1 MHMHTF
7 RVSVL
12 FGILSLLIE
21 GCRGHFASSH
31 HARRVGFLLPVT
43 AQSREP
49 TRLTRLSASDS
60 DVNGEASP
68 DCYCDSETYKRLSAY
83 FTDEEKLVDEQSFG
97 PLKNAFLR
105 KKESGDGFIPLCF
118 NLAALSAVPEVF
130 HANFLSRGEDHWST
144 LLQIRKLYLEKIAK
158 EEALSR
164 LSSRRSELAKAFHTS
179 PEADQASLRESS
191 LALRDETKTTESR
204 IKELNEQLD
213 TLIHTLPNIILED
226 VPETELIVEKISTD
240 PIPSA
245 TGDVV
250 PHHEVIERFSD
261 PCVSRSTKISGTG
274 FSAYSGDISRLE
286 RALFNYMLDTHH
298 KLFGYKELSVPFV
311 VNASTLRGTGH
322 LPRFEEDLFKLDER
336 HQCNGDRGYLI
347 PTGEIPLL
355 ALFGNSRV
363 PVDKLPLWLMTYT
376 PCFRSEIQDYGRET
390 RGLIRNH
397 QFGKVEL
404 ICLCDSSGSDHFH
417 NLMLSHIEYILGSLA
432 LPYRRVLLPA
442 NQLGSTS
449 SKTVDFE
456 VYFPSLKKYIE
467 VSSCSNTLDFQSNR
481 LNLFSTSRSR
491 IHCINGSGVAIGR
504 TLSAILEN
512 HQSLDANGRLE
523 ITVPQV
529 LKPYLDGD
537 QKLTEPLP

>member
-1 MHMHTF
+1 MHMHTICL
-7 RVSVL
+7 SVL
-12 FGILSLLIE
+12 VGILPLLIE
-21 GCRGHFASSH
+21 GCRGHFAASRY
-31 HARRVGFLLPVT
+31 ARRFGFLHPIGLKLRNASST
-43 AQSREP
+43 
-49 TRLTRLSASDS
+49 TRLDASGS
-60 DVNGEASP
+60 DVSGDASP
-68 DCYCDSETYKRLSAY
+68 DCYSDSETYKTLSAY
-83 FTDEEKLVDEQSFG
+83 FTDQERIVDEQSFG
-97 PLKNAFLR
+97 RLKNSFVR
-105 KKESGDGFIPLCF
+105 KKADGNGFIPLCF
-118 NLAALSAVPEVF
+118 NLDALSAVPEVF
-130 HANFLSRGEDHWST
+130 HANFLSRGEDHWQT
-144 LLQIRKLYLEKIAK
+144 LLSIRRSYLEKVAS
-158 EEALSR
+158 EEELSR
-164 LSSRRSELAKAFHTS
+164 LSLRRSELAKAFHIAPS
-179 PEADQASLRESS
+179 SDQASLRESS
-191 LALRDETKTTESR
+191 LALRNETKAVELH

-213 TLIHTLPNIILED
+213 SLIRTLPNIILED
-226 VPETELIVEKISTD
+226 VPKTELVVEKISID
-240 PIPSA
+240 PTPSA
-245 TGDVV
+245 TTVVV

-261 PCVSRSTKISGTG
+261 ACVSRSTKISGTG

-311 VNASTLRGTGH
+311 VSASALRGTGH

-363 PVDKLPLWLMTYT
+363 PVDNLPLWLMTYT

-404 ICLCDSSGSDHFH
+404 VCLCDSTGSDNFH
-417 NLMLSHIEYILGSLA
+417 NLMLSHIEYILDSLS

-456 VYFPSLKKYIE
+456 VYFPSLRKYIE

-481 LNLFSTSRSR
+481 LNVFSTSRSR

-512 HQSLDANGRLE
+512 HQSVGANERLE

-529 LKPYLDGD
+529 LTPYLNGD
-537 QKLTEPLP
+537 HRLLEPLP